1 MCRVAVRRESG
12 IRAARGAVAAALE
25 KRERAEMRG
34 SIAGSAQAVGQWE
47 LVKSELKNV
56 VGDASYV
63 SWIAPLSVDRFE
75 GGVVTLGAPSKFLCD
90 RVQSA
95 YGQHIKKAWA
105 KATPSVR
112 RIEYRVGKSA
122 GAAGARSS
130 DAPSSRPANDLFG
143 AGGEP
148 QTDDAAGAAA
158 GAAIA
163 ATRPKTTVARYVADA
178 DPCAITSIP
187 LNDRYRFENFIVG
200 RPNQFPYEAARRVAE
215 DTRAPFNPLFLY
227 GQSGLGKT
235 HLLHSIAW
243 RRQELYPDSKIIF
256 ISAETF
262 LVEFVAALRRH
273 DTLPFKE
280 LLRSADMLIVDDVH
294 HIVGKGKT
302 QEEFFHTFN
311 ALIEAGKDIVMSA
324 DCSPT
329 NLEGL
334 DEKLRSRLGGGLVS
348 DIHPADYELRLGI
361 LQAKTET
368 AKETTP
374 DLKVDPRLLDFLA
387 HRIAS
392 DVRTLEG
399 ALNRLFAYASI
410 SNRPATIEMAQREL
424 ADLLRRTD
432 RRVSIEEIQRKV
444 AEHHSLPLNE
454 MFSSRRARAV
464 ARPRQIAMYLSKKL
478 TQKSLPEIGR
488 KFGNRDHTTVMH
500 AVKRIDELRSTDC
513 AFDEDVERLRRSLEG

>member
-1 MCRVAVRRESG
+1 M
-12 IRAARGAVAAALE
+12 
-25 KRERAEMRG
+25 
-34 SIAGSAQAVGQWE
+34 AGNTQAVGQWE
-47 LVKSELKNV
+47 MVKSELRGV
-56 VGDASYV
+56 VGDASFV
-63 SWIAPLSVDRFE
+63 SWIAPLSVDRVE
-75 GGVVTLGAPSKFLCD
+75 EGVVTLGAPSKFLCD
-90 RVQSA
+90 RVQST
-95 YGQHIKKAWA
+95 YGPQIKKAWA
-105 KATPSVR
+105 RATPGVR
-112 RIEYRVGKSA
+112 RVEFRVGKSRT
-122 GAAGARSS
+122 AAASAAPMAETVASSATLRS
-130 DAPSSRPANDLFG
+130 G
-143 AGGEP
+143 AGGAAVLEQDRPAARAAVGRSPSEITRPHTGRPRIGGDQEP
-148 QTDDAAGAAA
+148 QF
-158 GAAIA
+158 IS
-163 ATRPKTTVARYVADA
+163 
-178 DPCAITSIP
+178 SIP
-187 LNDRYRFENFIVG
+187 LNEKFRFESFVVG

-215 DTRAPFNPLFLY
+215 DASAPFNPLFLY

-243 RRQELYPDSKIIF
+243 RRRELFPESNILL

-262 LVEFVAALRRH
+262 LVEFVSALRRH

-361 LQAKTET
+361 LQAKTEA
-368 AKETTP
+368 AKRTTP
-374 DLKVDPRLLDFLA
+374 DLQVDPRLLDFLA

-432 RRVSIEEIQRKV
+432 RKISIEEIQRKV
-444 AEHHSLPLNE
+444 SEHHNIPLNE

-464 ARPRQIAMYLSKKL
+464 ARPRQIAMYLAKKL

-500 AVKRIDELRSTDC
+500 AVKRIDELRAMDC

>member
-1 MCRVAVRRESG
+1 MAGE
-12 IRAARGAVAAALE
+12 AMAL
-25 KRERAEMRG
+25 
-34 SIAGSAQAVGQWE
+34 GQWE
-47 LVKSELKNV
+47 QVKAELRGV
-56 VGDASYV
+56 VGDASYM
-63 SWIAPLSVDRFE
+63 SWIAPLCVDGFE
-75 GGVVTLGAPSKFLCD
+75 EGVLTLNAPSKFLRD

-95 YGQHIKKAWA
+95 YGQHIKKAWC
-105 KATPSVR
+105 KTTPDVR
-112 RIEYRVGKSA
+112 RIEYGVGKRA
-122 GAAGARSS
+122 PAPRIDGA
-130 DAPSSRPANDLFG
+130 DALANAPKSIRELLG

-148 QTDDAAGAAA
+148 QDEAAGAAVSPV
-158 GAAIA
+158 A
-163 ATRPKTTVARYVADA
+163 ATRPKTSVARPVAEA
-178 DPCAITSIP
+178 ESFPITSIRP
-187 LNDRYRFENFIVG
+187 NKLFRFDNFVVG
-200 RPNQFPYEAARRVAE
+200 RPNQFPYESARRVAE
-215 DTRAPFNPLFLY
+215 DPSAPFNPLFLY

-243 RRQELYPDSKIIF
+243 RRQELFPESKIIF

-262 LVEFVAALRRH
+262 LVEFVSALRRH

-280 LLRSADMLIVDDVH
+280 MLRSADMLIVDDLQ

-311 ALIEAGKDIVMSA
+311 ALIEAGKDVVMSA
-324 DCSPT
+324 CCSPT

-361 LQAKTET
+361 LQAKAEV
-368 AKETTP
+368 AREQTP
-374 DLKVDPRLLDFLA
+374 DLKVDPRLLEFLA

-399 ALNRLFAYASI
+399 ALKRLFAYASI

-444 AEHHSLPLNE
+444 AEHHSIPLNE
-454 MFSSRRARAV
+454 MFSARRARAV

-500 AVKRIDELRSTDC
+500 AVKRIDELRATDC